1 MSDQNSNDRTRRLGR
16 GLSALISSPV
26 AQPSAPPTPPAPQA
40 EQTHPEKPEAL
51 REIRLDQ
58 IVPNPRQPRRH
69 FSETELQE
77 LQLSMQASGLLQPI
91 AVRPRKDGRFE
102 LIAGERRFRAATKL
116 GWTMI
121 PAYVRDVN
129 DEQLLSLALVENL
142 QREDLNPIEEAEG
155 YRQLINEF
163 GLAHQQVAQAVGKD
177 RSTVTNALRLL
188 ALPEDVQSL
197 VRDGSLTLGH
207 ARALLG
213 VPPGTSLTELAQR
226 VVSQR
231 LSVREVERMVQESK
245 PTTSPKR
252 VRDAEAQLAVSDV
265 PEVRRLTDRL
275 RRFLQTDVAVHVDS
289 SGRGEVRIRFYSADD
304 FNRVFE
310 LMTRSSSDAD

>member
-1 MSDQNSNDRTRRLGR
+1 MNDTPGGDKARRLGR
-16 GLSALISSPV
+16 GLSALISSMPTAPTV
-26 AQPSAPPTPPAPQA
+26 PAPSGAPETPPS
-40 EQTHPEKPEAL
+40 PEPFRA
-51 REIRLDQ
+51 IRLDQ
-58 IVPNPRQPRRH
+58 IVPNPKQPRRE
-69 FSETELQE
+69 FAEAELLE
-77 LQLSMQASGLLQPI
+77 LQLSLQTSGLLQPI

-102 LIAGERRFRAATKL
+102 LIAGERRFRAASRL
-116 GWTMI
+116 GWTTI
-121 PAYVRDVN
+121 PAVVRDVT

-142 QREDLNPIEEAEG
+142 QREDLNPIDEAEG

-177 RSTVTNALRLL
+177 RSTITNALRLL
-188 ALPEDVQSL
+188 ALPEDVQRL

-213 VPPGTSLTELAQR
+213 VPSGTSLSELAR
-226 VVSQR
+226 KVVAQR
-231 LSVREVERMVQESK
+231 LSVREVERMVQEAK
-245 PTTSPKR
+245 PTVKR
-252 VRDAEAQLAVSDV
+252 NRDAENQLTVSEV

-289 SGRGEVRIRFYSADD
+289 AGRGEVRIRFYSADD

-310 LMTRSSSDAD
+310 LITRSSQDAD

>member
-1 MSDQNSNDRTRRLGR
+1 MNESSSDKSRRLGR
-16 GLSALISSPV
+16 GLSALISSVQP
-26 AQPSAPPTPPAPQA
+26 AQPQTAAINAPESTPRPAEPF
-40 EQTHPEKPEAL
+40 
-51 REIRLDQ
+51 REIRIDQ
-58 IVPNPRQPRRH
+58 IVPNPKQPRRE
-69 FSETELQE
+69 FLEAELLE
-77 LQLSMQASGLLQPI
+77 LQLSLQTSGLLQPI
-91 AVRPRKDGRFE
+91 SVRPRADGKFE
-102 LIAGERRFRAATKL
+102 LIAGERRYRAASRL
-116 GWTMI
+116 GWTSI
-121 PAYVRDVN
+121 PAVIRDVS

-188 ALPEDVQSL
+188 TLPTEVQQL

-213 VPPGTSLTELAQR
+213 VPTGTSIPDLARR

-231 LSVREVERMVQESK
+231 LSVREVERLVQEAK
-245 PTTSPKR
+245 PAVKR
-252 VRDAEAQLAVSDV
+252 NRDAENQITVSEV

-289 SGRGEVRIRFYSADD
+289 AGRGEVRIRFYSADD

-310 LMTRSSSDAD
+310 LMTRSSKDAD

>member
-1 MSDQNSNDRTRRLGR
+1 MNEPSHADRSRRLGR
-16 GLSALISSPV
+16 GLSALISS
-26 AQPSAPPTPPAPQA
+26 APASQEAPTSEPF
-40 EQTHPEKPEAL
+40 

-58 IVPNPRQPRRH
+58 IAPNPRQPRRD
-69 FSETELQE
+69 FSDTELQE

-102 LIAGERRFRAATKL
+102 LIAGERRFRAASRL
-116 GWTMI
+116 GWSTI
-121 PAYVRDVN
+121 PAFVRDVS

-142 QREDLNPIEEAEG
+142 QREDLNPMEEAEG
-155 YRQLINEF
+155 YRQLISDF

-188 ALPEDVQSL
+188 ALPEEVQRL

-213 VPPGTSLTELAQR
+213 VPSGMSLIELAQR
-226 VVSQR
+226 VVTQR
-231 LSVREVERMVQESK
+231 LSVREVERLVQEAK
-245 PTTSPKR
+245 PA
-252 VRDAEAQLAVSDV
+252 VRRTRDPEAQETVSEM

-275 RRFLQTDVAVHVDS
+275 RRFLQTDVAVHGDS
-289 SGRGEVRIRFYSADD
+289 AGRGELRIRFYSADD

-310 LMTRSSSDAD
+310 LITRSSKDAD

>member
-1 MSDQNSNDRTRRLGR
+1 MNEPSNADKSRRLGR
-16 GLSALISSPV
+16 GLSALISSSP
-26 AQPSAPPTPPAPQA
+26 ATAPAAAPQTAA
-40 EQTHPEKPEAL
+40 EPF
-51 REIRLDQ
+51 REIRLDH
-58 IVPNPRQPRRH
+58 IVPNPRQPRRD
-69 FSETELQE
+69 FSDAELQE
-77 LQLSMQASGLLQPI
+77 LQLSMQSNGLLQPV

-102 LIAGERRFRAATKL
+102 LIAGERRFRAASRL
-116 GWTMI
+116 GWSTI
-121 PAYVRDVN
+121 PAYVKDVS

-142 QREDLNPIEEAEG
+142 QRADLNPIEEAEG
-155 YRQLINEF
+155 YRQLINDF

-177 RSTVTNALRLL
+177 RSTITNALRLL
-188 ALPEDVQSL
+188 ALPEDVQQL

-213 VPPGTSLTELAQR
+213 VPPGTSLVELAQK

-231 LSVREVERMVQESK
+231 LSVREVERLVQEAK
-245 PTTSPKR
+245 PTVKR
-252 VRDAEAQLAVSDV
+252 TRDPEGQQIVSEL

-289 SGRGEVRIRFYSADD
+289 AGRGEVRIRFYSADD

-310 LMTRSSSDAD
+310 LMTRSSQDAD

>member
-1 MSDQNSNDRTRRLGR
+1 MTDNGNDRSRRLGR
-16 GLSALISSPV
+16 GLSALISTS
-26 AQPSAPPTPPAPQA
+26 PSAAPSPAAP
-40 EQTHPEKPEAL
+40 AL
-51 REIRLDQ
+51 SQEPFREVRIDL
-58 IVPNPRQPRRH
+58 IVPNPRQPRRE
-69 FSETELQE
+69 FAEAELNE
-77 LQLSMQASGLLQPI
+77 LQLSLQASGLLQPI

-102 LIAGERRFRAATKL
+102 LIAGERRFRAATRL
-116 GWTMI
+116 GWTTI
-121 PAYVRDVN
+121 PAYVREVT
-129 DEQLLSLALVENL
+129 DEQMLSLALVENL

-155 YRQLINEF
+155 YRQLISDF

-177 RSTVTNALRLL
+177 RSTITNALRLL
-188 ALPEDVQSL
+188 ALPEDVQRL

-213 VPPGTSLTELAQR
+213 VPSGTSLTELAQR
-226 VVSQR
+226 VVAQR
-231 LSVREVERMVQESK
+231 LSVREVERLVQESK
-245 PTTSPKR
+245 PVVRRSRDVESP
-252 VRDAEAQLAVSDV
+252 QTVSEV

-310 LMTRSSSDAD
+310 LMTRSSQDAD

>member
-1 MSDQNSNDRTRRLGR
+1 MNETSGGDKSRRLGR
-16 GLSALISSPV
+16 GLSALISSTQSP
-26 AQPSAPPTPPAPQA
+26 QPAPTLDGAPQA
-40 EQTHPEKPEAL
+40 APSHEPF
-51 REIRLDQ
+51 REIRLDH
-58 IVPNPRQPRRH
+58 IVPNPKQPRRE
-69 FSETELQE
+69 FAESELQE
-77 LQLSMQASGLLQPI
+77 LQLSLQTSGLLQPV

-102 LIAGERRFRAATKL
+102 LIAGERRFRAASRL
-116 GWTMI
+116 GWTTI
-121 PAYVRDVN
+121 PAVVRDVT

-177 RSTVTNALRLL
+177 RSTITNALRLL
-188 ALPEDVQSL
+188 ALPDDVQRL

-213 VPPGTSLTELAQR
+213 VPPGTSLSELARR
-226 VVSQR
+226 VVAQR
-231 LSVREVERMVQESK
+231 LSVREVERIVQEAK
-245 PTTSPKR
+245 PTIKR
-252 VRDAEAQLAVSDV
+252 NRDAENQLTVSEV

-289 SGRGEVRIRFYSADD
+289 AGRGEVRIRFYSADD

-310 LMTRSSSDAD
+310 LLTRSSQDAD

>member
-1 MSDQNSNDRTRRLGR
+1 MNEPSNSDKSRRLGR
-16 GLSALISSPV
+16 GLSALISSVPV
-26 AQPSAPPTPPAPQA
+26 APASPPSAPESQEPFRQ
-40 EQTHPEKPEAL
+40 L
-51 REIRLDQ
+51 RLDQ
-58 IVPNPRQPRRH
+58 IVPNPKQPRRE
-69 FSETELQE
+69 FSESELQE
-77 LQLSMQASGLLQPI
+77 LQLSLQTSGLLQPI
-91 AVRPRKDGRFE
+91 AVRPRGDGRFE
-102 LIAGERRFRAATKL
+102 LIAGERRFRAASRL
-116 GWTMI
+116 GWTTI
-121 PAYVRDVN
+121 PAVIRDVS

-142 QREDLNPIEEAEG
+142 QREDLNPIEEAQG

-188 ALPEDVQSL
+188 SLPDEVQHL

-213 VPPGTSLTELAQR
+213 VPPGISLSELAR
-226 VVSQR
+226 KVVAQR
-231 LSVREVERMVQESK
+231 LSVREVERLVQEAK
-245 PTTSPKR
+245 PTVKR
-252 VRDAEAQLAVSDV
+252 NRDAENQLTVSEV

-289 SGRGEVRIRFYSADD
+289 AGRGEVRIRFYSADD

-310 LMTRSSSDAD
+310 LMTRSSKDAD

>member
-1 MSDQNSNDRTRRLGR
+1 MNENPSGDKSRRLGR
-16 GLSALISSPV
+16 GLSALISSTAVPPPSATPAS
-26 AQPSAPPTPPAPQA
+26 AQPLSPPSSEPF
-40 EQTHPEKPEAL
+40 

-58 IVPNPRQPRRH
+58 IVPNPKQPRRE
-69 FSETELQE
+69 FSEGELLE
-77 LQLSMQASGLLQPI
+77 LQLSLQTSGLLQPI
-91 AVRPRKDGRFE
+91 AVRPRKDGKFE
-102 LIAGERRFRAATKL
+102 LIAGERRFRAASRL
-116 GWTMI
+116 GWTAI
-121 PAYVRDVN
+121 PAVVRDVS

-188 ALPEDVQSL
+188 ALPDDVQGL

-207 ARALLG
+207 ARAMLG
-213 VPPGTSLTELAQR
+213 VPSGTSLSELARR
-226 VVSQR
+226 VVAQR
-231 LSVREVERMVQESK
+231 MSVREVERLVQEAK
-245 PTTSPKR
+245 PTVKR
-252 VRDAEAQLAVSDV
+252 NRDAENQSTVSEV

-275 RRFLQTDVAVHVDS
+275 RRFLQTDVAVQVDS
-289 SGRGEVRIRFYSADD
+289 AGRGEVRIRFYSADD

-310 LMTRSSSDAD
+310 LITRSSHDAD

>member
-1 MSDQNSNDRTRRLGR
+1 MNEPSNSDKSRRLGR
-16 GLSALISSPV
+16 GLSALISSAQAAPLV
-26 AQPSAPPTPPAPQA
+26 ASPSAPDSQEPFRQ
-40 EQTHPEKPEAL
+40 L
-51 REIRLDQ
+51 RLDQ
-58 IVPNPRQPRRH
+58 IVPNPRQPRRE

-77 LQLSMQASGLLQPI
+77 LQLSLQTSGLLQPI
-91 AVRPRKDGRFE
+91 AVRPRSDGRFE
-102 LIAGERRFRAATKL
+102 LIAGERRFRAASRL
-116 GWTMI
+116 GWTTI
-121 PAYVRDVN
+121 PAVVRDVS

-142 QREDLNPIEEAEG
+142 QREDLNPIEEAVG

-188 ALPEDVQSL
+188 SLPDEVQLL

-213 VPPGTSLTELAQR
+213 LPPGTSLSELAR
-226 VVSQR
+226 KVVAQR
-231 LSVREVERMVQESK
+231 LSVREVERLVQEAK
-245 PTTSPKR
+245 PAVKR
-252 VRDAEAQLAVSDV
+252 NRDAENQLTVSDV

-289 SGRGEVRIRFYSADD
+289 AGRGEVRIRFYSADD
-304 FNRVFE
+304 FSRVFE
-310 LMTRSSSDAD
+310 LMTRSSKDAD

>member
-1 MSDQNSNDRTRRLGR
+1 MNEPNGADRSRRLGR
-16 GLSALISSPV
+16 GLSALISTAPT
-26 AQPSAPPTPPAPQA
+26 SAPANQPPPA
-40 EQTHPEKPEAL
+40 EPEPF

-58 IVPNPRQPRRH
+58 IVPNPRQPRRD
-69 FSETELQE
+69 FSDAELQE
-77 LQLSMQASGLLQPI
+77 LQLSLQASGLLQPV

-102 LIAGERRFRAATKL
+102 LIAGERRFRAATRL
-116 GWTMI
+116 GWSTI
-121 PAYVRDVN
+121 PAYVREVT
-129 DEQLLSLALVENL
+129 DEQMLSLALVENL

-155 YRQLINEF
+155 YRQLISDF

-177 RSTVTNALRLL
+177 RSTITNALRLL
-188 ALPEDVQSL
+188 ALPEDVQRL

-213 VPPGTSLTELAQR
+213 APSGTSITELAQR
-226 VVSQR
+226 VVTQR
-231 LSVREVERMVQESK
+231 LSVREVERLVQETK
-245 PTTSPKR
+245 PAVRRT
-252 VRDAEAQLAVSDV
+252 RDAESTPTVSEV

-275 RRFLQTDVAVHVDS
+275 RRFLQTDVAVHVDN

-310 LMTRSSSDAD
+310 LLTRSSQDAD

>member
-1 MSDQNSNDRTRRLGR
+1 MTDPANTDRTRRLGR
-16 GLSALISSPV
+16 GLSALISSTSQPAV
-26 AQPSAPPTPPAPQA
+26 QAQPQQA
-40 EQTHPEKPEAL
+40 ASSEPF

-58 IVPNPRQPRRH
+58 IVPNPRQPRRD

-77 LQLSMQASGLLQPI
+77 LQLSLQASGLLQPI

-102 LIAGERRFRAATKL
+102 LIAGERRLRAATRL
-116 GWTMI
+116 GWSTI
-121 PAYVRDVN
+121 PAYVRDVS

-155 YRQLINEF
+155 YRQLINDF

-177 RSTVTNALRLL
+177 RSTITNALRLL
-188 ALPEDVQSL
+188 ALPEEVQRL

-231 LSVREVERMVQESK
+231 LSVREVERLVQETK
-245 PTTSPKR
+245 PAVRRT
-252 VRDAEAQLAVSDV
+252 RDAESQQTVSDV

-310 LMTRSSSDAD
+310 LLTRSSQDAD